1 MSLTKRRKKWKWDLH
16 QPDQPFKTNE
26 KCFNP
31 NHIHGILSNKMLQT
45 SCDTFLLSF
54 TLCLLDALLAF
65 GLKETPEQV
74 FSCEFY
80 KIFKNIWENLWTTSS
95 VFQFPWKFLTRQ
107 VDYMLANC
115 VEFTFTSGLKRK
127 LPPGGVFGKSCF
139 KISKHSLEN
148 TAKKATTRGVL

>member
-1 MSLTKRRKKWKWDLH
+1 M
-16 QPDQPFKTNE
+16 
-26 KCFNP
+26 
-31 NHIHGILSNKMLQT
+31 
-45 SCDTFLLSF
+45 
-54 TLCLLDALLAF
+54 AF

-115 VEFTFTSGLKRK
+115 VEFTLTSGLKRK
-127 LPPGGVFGKSCF
+127 LPPGGVFGKSCNKNF
-139 KISKHSLEN
+139 QAFTWKHCQESSHQRCPKKKKFFLNFATSTGTHLSWSLFLIKTQAWKTVTFFN
-148 TAKKATTRGVL
+148 TYFWKTFANGRFWGSCS